1 MLSPMQRSLA
11 YLRGLGYRCH
21 ITEHY
26 AFRKKH
32 DLFGFTDILCLRGE
46 EILAVQ
52 TTTRSNVSA
61 RVQKIMDC
69 EELPYVRKAG
79 IRIVVHGWGYM
90 ARSKTWELKQ
100 VDMS

>member
-1 MLSPMQRSLA
+1 MQRSLK
-11 YLRGLGYRCH
+11 YLREQGYRCF
-21 ITEHY
+21 ITEHF

-61 RVQKIMDC
+61 RVNKIKEC
-69 EELPYVRKAG
+69 EEVDFVRKAG

-90 ARSKTWELKQ
+90 ARSKKWELKE
-100 VDMS
+100 VDLS